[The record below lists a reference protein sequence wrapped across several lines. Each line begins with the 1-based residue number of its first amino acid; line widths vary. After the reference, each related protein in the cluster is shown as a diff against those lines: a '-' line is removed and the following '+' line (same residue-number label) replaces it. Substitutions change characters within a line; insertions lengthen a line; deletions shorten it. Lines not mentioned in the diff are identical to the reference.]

1 MMSRESTDHRALKT
15 IEKHGGQIRMAEAIR
30 KGIARRTLYR
40 LAEERKLERI
50 TRGVYRLANLS
61 EISYPDL
68 VTVSLRAPKSV
79 ICLISALSF
88 HGLTTQVPH
97 SVWIAIPRDSRPP
110 RIDYPPVS
118 WVEFSGSAHASGI
131 EVHTLDGTKVRIYGP
146 EKTLAD
152 CFKYRNRIGMDVV
165 LEALN
170 VYMRGDQRDID
181 SLLRFAG
188 ICRVANVM
196 KPYLE
201 ALV

>member
-1 MMSRESTDHRALKT
+1 MSRKVTDHRALRA
-15 IEKHGGQIRMAEAIR
+15 IEKHGGQLRMAEALR
-30 KGIARRTLYR
+30 EGIARRTLYR
-40 LAEERKLERI
+40 LAEEGKLDRI
-50 TRGVYRLANLS
+50 SRGVYRLADLS

-79 ICLISALSF
+79 ICLVSALSF
-88 HGLTTQVPH
+88 HDLTTQVPH

-110 RIDYPPVS
+110 RIDYPPIS
-118 WVEFSGSAHASGI
+118 WVEFSGSAYSSGI
-131 EVHTLDGTKVRIYGP
+131 DVHPLDGTEIRVYGP

-152 CFKYRNRIGMDVV
+152 CFKYRNKIGMDVV

-170 VYMRGDQRDID
+170 FYMRGDKRDID
-181 SLLRFAG
+181 GLLHFAG
-188 ICRVANVM
+188 ICRVSNVM